1 MSFAGSAAQ
10 PSPARFPFFQG
21 PPLVPWAPRGWL
33 APPAATEPV
42 YEFDTLVLE
51 GELWDV
57 PGGKL
62 YLYWEG
68 PPGLCRPSCVVFVWD
83 LVPDS
88 QGLMPRFHVYTR
100 LAPGSMYFIAHY

>member
-1 MSFAGSAAQ
+1 M
-10 PSPARFPFFQG
+10 
-21 PPLVPWAPRGWL
+21 VPGAPRGWL

-88 QGLMPRFHVYTR
+88 QGLMPHLHVYTR
-100 LAPGSMYFIAHY
+100 LAPGSMYFIAQY